1 MTENDNDQGDTK
13 RRLEDLLARA
23 GLTPSAEDMAKIT
36 ALVIENQRSAARV
49 RAMVSRYG
57 EPACGLPARRRIP
70 GLG

>member
-1 MTENDNDQGDTK
+1 MTESDNDQGDTK

-23 GLTPSAEDMAKIT
+23 GLSPSAEDMARIT

-49 RAMVSRYG
+49 RAMISRYD
-57 EPACGLPARRRIP
+57 EPANGLPTRRRIP